1 MTTRNG
7 RGTAAW
13 RMAVRTGV
21 AAAALLLSTGCI
33 MMGNGQPRPA
43 DSEFGM
49 GPRTSAGG
57 RYQATLETPEPLRV
71 RRMHAVRLT
80 VRTAA
85 QAPVEGATIIVDG
98 GMPQHGHGLPTQPR
112 VTRALGGGTYQVEG
126 LKFNMGGWWE
136 VKFRITSAAGT
147 DSVTFNLDL

>member
-1 MTTRNG
+1 MTAKNG
-7 RGTAAW
+7 SAMRGW
-13 RMAVRTGV
+13 RMAMRTGV
-21 AAAALLLSTGCI
+21 AAAALLLATGCM
-33 MMGNGQPRPA
+33 MMGNGHPRPA

-57 RYQATLETPEPLRV
+57 RYQATLESPDPLRV
-71 RRMHAVRLT
+71 RRMHTVRLR
-80 VRTAA
+80 VMSAG
-85 QAPVEGATIIVDG
+85 APVEGATITVDG

-136 VKFRITSAAGT
+136 VKFRIASAAGT